1 MNTVQNIFDE
11 RLDNNMLN
19 ELYDGDLTHALVVFE
34 HFLKTGPGMMKEIEV
49 SYQLDQVD
57 TLRQKVHKMK
67 PVFSFVGLSHL
78 TSISE
83 SLEKKC
89 KDIEST
95 GEVADLYDQLSSQFS
110 AGIAIIGTEL
120 KRLEGHTN

>member
-1 MNTVQNIFDE
+1 MNTVQNLFDD

-34 HFLKTGPGMMKEIEV
+34 HFIKTSPGMMKEIEV

-67 PVFSFVGLSHL
+67 PVFSFVGLSQL
-78 TSISE
+78 TGISE
-83 SLEKKC
+83 LLEKKC
-89 KDIEST
+89 RDIERT
-95 GEVADLYDQLSSQFS
+95 EEVADLYEQLNSQFS
-110 AGIAIIGTEL
+110 IGMSIIHAEL